1 MAPELLTAI
10 DPTVARAELAKRT
23 LARRHL
29 VDFSEYVSPWY
40 YGYRHHRLVGLYL
53 EAVAA
58 YIRSRGKEG
67 VGRLMITMPPRHGKT
82 EQCSRQFPAW
92 LLGLMPDTRIILTSY
107 NGDRANANS
116 RGARDLVMAARYG
129 AVFGERSSVDAPVD
143 LSADS
148 RSVTAW
154 DLASPHRGGVVAA
167 GVGGGITGTGAHLM
181 VVDDPLRGR
190 EEAESRAQRDRVWDW
205 WTSTAYTRLED
216 GGAVVLIMTR
226 WHPDDLAGRLLTQMA
241 SDPMADQ
248 WDVVNL
254 PALWEKPTV
263 IKDGDGSQLTADSGP
278 TTPVVGTA
286 PMHLDPAPATPSGTG
301 GARLEDDAWSV
312 HFRDMLL
319 NGVWVQK
326 EDKLGREPGEAL
338 WPEKYSAEDLARI
351 QTNVGAHDWVSLY
364 QQSPI
369 QREGAMF
376 KPEWLNIVDRIPG
389 KVIARV
395 RYWDKAGTEGSG
407 DYSAGVLMSMTND
420 KHFYIEHVKRDQMT
434 FHGRNLMM
442 GRMMDADVE
451 REGPTVK
458 TYQELEPGAAGKEA
472 AANTVKEMKG
482 RAIIPDPVGN
492 KSKEVRAMALS
503 TACEA
508 GLVHLVRS
516 DWNQK
521 FIEEAMMFP
530 KGVHDDQVD
539 AAAGAYNKLARGGR
553 SGVF

>member
-1 MAPELLTAI
+1 MTQVAMSPEMLTTI
-10 DPTVARAELAKRT
+10 DPTIAQAELAKRT

-40 YGYRHHRLVGLYL
+40 HGYRHHRLVGGYL
-53 EAVAA
+53 EQVAK

-116 RGARDLVMAARYG
+116 RGARDLVMDQRYG
-129 AVFGERSSVDAPVD
+129 AVFGSKSSVDAPVD
-143 LSADS
+143 LSSDS

-154 DLASPHRGGVVAA
+154 DLANPHRGGVVAA

-226 WHPDDLAGRLLTQMA
+226 WHPDDLAGRLLQQMA
-241 SDPMADQ
+241 SDGSADQ
-248 WDVVNL
+248 WQVVNL
-254 PALWEKPTV
+254 PAIWP
-263 IKDGDGSQLTADSGP
+263 GSP
-278 TTPVVGTA
+278 EPGTS
-286 PMHLDPAPATPSGTG
+286 LG
-301 GARLEDDAWSV
+301 RLEAAQAAEPPYPNPSHLEGEGEINWSE

-326 EDKLGREPGEAL
+326 EDQLGRKPGEAL
-338 WPEKYSAEDLARI
+338 WPEKYSVEDLVRI
-351 QTNVGAHDWVSLY
+351 QTNVGAHDWISLY

-376 KPEWLNIVDRIPG
+376 KPEWVNVVDRIPG
-389 KVIARV
+389 KVIVRA

-407 DYSAGVLMSMTND
+407 DYSAGVLMAMTND
-420 KHFYIEHVKRDQMT
+420 KHFYIEHVTRDQMS
-434 FHGRNLMM
+434 FHKRNLMM
-442 GRMMDADVE
+442 ARMVDADVE

-458 TYQELEPGAAGKEA
+458 TYQEVEPGAAGKEA
-472 AANTVKEMKG
+472 AANTVKELQG
-482 RAIIPDPVGN
+482 RAIMPDPVGN
-492 KSKEVRAMALS
+492 KSKEVRAMAFS

-508 GLVHLVRS
+508 GLVHLVRAE
-516 DWNQK
+516 WNQK
-521 FIEEAMMFP
+521 FIEELMMFP

>member
-1 MAPELLTAI
+1 MSPELLQVV
-10 DPTVARAELAKRT
+10 DPVVAQAELAKRT

-40 YGYRHHRLVGLYL
+40 HGYRHHRLVGLYL
-53 EAVAA
+53 EQVADF
-58 YIRSRGKEG
+58 IRSRGKEG
-67 VGRLMITMPPRHGKT
+67 IGRLMITMPPRHGKT

-116 RGARDLVMAARYG
+116 RGARDLVMDPRYG
-129 AVFGERSSVDAPVD
+129 AVFGAKSSVDAPVD
-143 LSADS
+143 LSSDS

-190 EEAESRAQRDRVWDW
+190 EEAESRAQRDRVWEW

-226 WHPDDLAGRLLTQMA
+226 WHPDDLAGRLLQQMA

-248 WDVVNL
+248 WQVVNL
-254 PALWEKPTV
+254 PAIWEE
-263 IKDGDGSQLTADSGP
+263 ADSSKLI
-278 TTPVVGTA
+278 A
-286 PMHLDPAPATPSGTG
+286 DSKE
-301 GARLEDDAWSV
+301 EDDPWPGY
-312 HFRDMLL
+312 FRDMLL

-326 EDKLGREPGEAL
+326 EDPLGRKPGEAL
-338 WPEKYSAEDLARI
+338 WPEKYSVEDLVRI
-351 QTNVGAHDWVSLY
+351 QTNVGAHDWISLY

-376 KPEWLNIVDRIPG
+376 KPEWVNVVDRIPG

-395 RYWDKAGTEGSG
+395 RYWDKAGTEGAG
-407 DYSAGVLMSMTND
+407 DYSAGVLMAMTND
-420 KHFYIEHVKRDQMT
+420 KHYYIEHVKRDQLT
-434 FHGRNLMM
+434 FYGRNQMIS
-442 GRMMDADVE
+442 RMIDADVE

-458 TYQELEPGAAGKEA
+458 TYQEVEPGASGKEA
-472 AANTVKEMKG
+472 AANTVKEMAG
-482 RAIIPDPVGN
+482 RAINPDPVGN

-508 GLVHLVRS
+508 GLVHLLRAE
-516 DWNQK
+516 WNQK
-521 FIEEAMMFP
+521 FMEEMMMFP

>member
-1 MAPELLTAI
+1 MSPEMLTMI
-10 DPTVARAELAKRT
+10 DPQVAQAELAKRT

-40 YGYRHHRLVGLYL
+40 HGYRHHRLVGLYL
-53 EAVAA
+53 EKVAA

-67 VGRLMITMPPRHGKT
+67 IGRLMITMPPRHGKT

-116 RGARDLVMAARYG
+116 RGARDLVMDPRYG
-129 AVFGERSSVDAPVD
+129 AVFGQKSSVDAPVD
-143 LSADS
+143 LSSDS

-154 DLASPHRGGVVAA
+154 DLANPHRGGVVAA

-226 WHPDDLAGRLLTQMA
+226 WHPDDLAGRLLQQMA

-248 WDVVNL
+248 WQVVNL
-254 PALWEKPTV
+254 PAIWEGSPEPGPTSHDV
-263 IKDGDGSQLTADSGP
+263 GIPLMNLEGSQLQDGGP
-278 TTPVVGTA
+278 KT
-286 PMHLDPAPATPSGTG
+286 
-301 GARLEDDAWSV
+301 EDRRDCFASLAMTEEEDAWAV

-326 EDKLGREPGEAL
+326 EDPLGREPGGAL
-338 WPEKYSAEDLARI
+338 WPEKYSAEDLMRI
-351 QTNVGAHDWVSLY
+351 QTNVGAHDWISLY

-376 KPEWLNIVDRIPG
+376 QTGWLNVVDRIPG
-389 KVIARV
+389 KVITRA
-395 RYWDKAGTEGSG
+395 RYWDKAGTEGAG
-407 DYSAGVLMSMTND
+407 DYSAGVLMAMTND
-420 KHFYIEHVKRDQMT
+420 KHFYIEHVIRDQMS
-434 FHGRNLMM
+434 FHKRNQMVV
-442 GRMMDADVE
+442 RMIDADME

-458 TYQELEPGAAGKEA
+458 TYQEVEPGAAGKEA
-472 AANTVKEMKG
+472 AANTVKEMAG
-482 RAIIPDPVGN
+482 RAIMPDPVGN
-492 KSKEVRAMALS
+492 KSKEVRAMALA

-508 GLVHLVRS
+508 GLVHLVRA

-521 FIEEAMMFP
+521 FIEEMMMFP

>member
-1 MAPELLTAI
+1 MVEMLTAI
-10 DPTVARAELAKRT
+10 DPVAAQAELAKRA

-40 YGYRHHRLVGLYL
+40 HGYRHHRLVGLYL
-53 EAVAA
+53 EAVARH
-58 YIRSRGKEG
+58 IRTRGKEG
-67 VGRLMITMPPRHGKT
+67 IGRLMITMPPRHGKT

-116 RGARDLVMAARYG
+116 RGARDLVMEARYA
-129 AVFGERSSVDAPVD
+129 AVFGEKSSVDAPVD

-148 RSVTAW
+148 RAVTAW
-154 DLASPHRGGVVAA
+154 DLANPHRGGVVAA
-167 GVGGGITGTGAHLM
+167 GGGGGITGTGAHLM

-190 EEAESRAQRDRVWDW
+190 EEAESRAQRDKVWDW

-216 GGAVVLIMTR
+216 GGAVVVIMTR

-248 WDVVNL
+248 WQVVNL
-254 PALWEKPTV
+254 PAIWSPPSPQPSPLTPSANAPGALRGGE
-263 IKDGDGSQLTADSGP
+263 GDGWAGF
-278 TTPVVGTA
+278 
-286 PMHLDPAPATPSGTG
+286 
-301 GARLEDDAWSV
+301 
-312 HFRDMLL
+312 FRDMLL

-326 EDKLGREPGEAL
+326 EDPLGRKPGEAL
-338 WPEKYSAEDLARI
+338 WPEKYSEEDLLRI
-351 QTNVGAHDWVSLY
+351 QTNVGAHDWISLY

-376 KPEWLNIVDRIPG
+376 KPEWVDVVDRIPG

-395 RYWDKAGTEGSG
+395 RYWDKAGTEGGG
-407 DYSAGVLMSMTND
+407 DYSAGVLMAMTND
-420 KHFYIEHVKRDQMT
+420 KHFYIEHVKREQLS
-434 FHGRNLMM
+434 FYVRNQTMAKM
-442 GRMMDADVE
+442 IDADGE
-451 REGPTVK
+451 REGPVVK
-458 TYQELEPGAAGKEA
+458 TYQEVEPGAAGKEA
-472 AANTVKEMKG
+472 AANTVKEMQG
-482 RAIIPDPVGN
+482 RGIIADPVGN
-492 KSKEVRAMALS
+492 KSKDVRAMALS

-508 GLVHLVRS
+508 GLVHLVRAE
-516 DWNQK
+516 WNQK
-521 FIEEAMMFP
+521 FMEELMMFP